1 MGGGVTFSTS
11 KDTKP
16 INVPPRR
23 KSMKE
28 EDKNEAGPVEGSKEH
43 VMDVVIMAT
52 RKRPFGKMIEIS
64 QRGSI
69 GTRRPGRKT

>member
-1 MGGGVTFSTS
+1 MGGNVTFSTS

-43 VMDVVIMAT
+43 IVDAVSMAT
-52 RKRPFGKMIEIS
+52 RKINVGEMIEIS
-64 QRGSI
+64 QRGPM
-69 GTRRPGRKT
+69 GTRRTER

>member
-1 MGGGVTFSTS
+1 
-11 KDTKP
+11 
-16 INVPPRR
+16 
-23 KSMKE
+23 MKE

-64 QRGSI
+64 QRGPI
-69 GTRRPGRKT
+69 GTRRPRRET